1 MGADEYSGVPGCLIP
16 NVSNTRKPPEV
27 RTELNREANKTVDHH
42 VGQQVKKYRIA
53 AGMSQG
59 ALADR
64 LGITFQQI
72 QKYEKGDNRIAASR
86 LVSIAEILGVPL
98 INLFEGCP
106 DPFRQGQQSESV
118 QRSVLDAPT
127 DGVLGDPQ
135 VRKAMT
141 DLMSALSQSH

>member
-1 MGADEYSGVPGCLIP
+1 
-16 NVSNTRKPPEV
+16 
-27 RTELNREANKTVDHH
+27 
-42 VGQQVKKYRIA
+42 
-53 AGMSQG
+53 MSQG

-86 LVSIAEILGVPL
+86 LVAIAEILQVPL

-106 DPFRQGQQSESV
+106 DPFRQGQHSESV

-127 DGVLGDPQ
+127 HGALANPQ
-135 VRKAMT
+135 VRKAVT
-141 DLMSALSQSH
+141 DLMSALAETDRP